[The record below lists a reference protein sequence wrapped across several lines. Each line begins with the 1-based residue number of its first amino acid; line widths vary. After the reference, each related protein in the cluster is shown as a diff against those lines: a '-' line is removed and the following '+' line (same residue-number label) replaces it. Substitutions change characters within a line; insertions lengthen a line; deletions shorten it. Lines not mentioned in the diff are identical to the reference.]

1 MVYGAELERERCKD
15 MNEMQAK
22 RLKPG
27 FVGMIV
33 KIGQEHRVKVSLRI
47 RVRGT
52 VVKLE
57 NW

>member
-1 MVYGAELERERCKD
+1 